1 MSIHPLLAS
10 IGFTQGKWGGA
21 HCPETGATLY
31 QDTVRA
37 LMAIGPQVIPL
48 ILAGGYWAHGERID
62 DEYDWVCSGIEG
74 LGAWAVGSE
83 YETTIH
89 RVLRARLELSDEGNE
104 ACTT

>member
-37 LMAIGPQVIPL
+37 LMAIPGLCGPVREDCRRTQLSERKTKVI
-48 ILAGGYWAHGERID
+48 
-62 DEYDWVCSGIEG
+62 V
-74 LGAWAVGSE
+74 
-83 YETTIH
+83 
-89 RVLRARLELSDEGNE
+89 
-104 ACTT
+104 